1 MDLRQI
7 AFWLSCIPLF
17 VFSSTLTAQGRL
29 YVEGTFDLNHNQQSE
44 ILIMG
49 DVKTPLKYVEL
60 DSSGN
65 HILLWSYTPTEPD
78 IRMITD
84 AHLADLDQDGVPELL
99 ATVSTLSND
108 GKAAQ
113 PWLLV
118 FLWEG
123 NTFSTEPLTINNS
136 PGAFDRYRPVNLSV
150 SDVGIAVSLASPS
163 RKALLLNLA
172 LEGGNL
178 RLVKTQDISPEIIR
192 NGFGRVFTG
201 SFSSEDV
208 PYLALLSPEGNLLK
222 VAVLTIGGNPE
233 ELVSDVVPLDG
244 ARDILGP
251 AIMSHDEHKDGV
263 EELLIPFSTGEVMAL
278 SVTGDSITFTTS
290 TFNQKGLFSL
300 NPEADESE
308 INSILLARVEEG
320 LYEAPLPREEEPE
333 FTPIT
338 LIPEDTLLLGDTL
351 NYFVLPDTVAQFYSF
366 SWNDPPPGGMHFDPR
381 SFSINWVPAREN
393 LGLAAVAAYTLA
405 LRVDEKLVSTQ
416 DELGDRHQLTPVLE
430 IQTDSLVLWI
440 ADTVKTIIEPEPI
453 VLIPPRNYS
462 LTLFSSDLTGDDR
475 YQFDAVPPFGVFTD
489 SLPGLVYT
497 TFKANLNSIK
507 HSKSSVFTLKAVADP
522 PDSLVTLSLIHDLE
536 NNLVYAS
543 IYPALDS
550 LPQSFKPEDWDPD
563 RYAFPEY
570 FFEGFPSELHMDSV
584 GKKIR
589 FKAPSNKKQTGSLMF
604 SAPLEVDHHLL
615 LDYAGGRPYA
625 IRGEVQVK
633 ENGSFKIATD
643 IDFESEFIPLQ
654 ILTFL
659 AAPVSTPDSM
669 VMLPDSAL
677 EYIHQ
682 LSGSRIYAPAE
693 VLHSLPSPTT
703 AAVSDSLEANIETE
717 AVPPDTS
724 SIEMEKVKPV
734 ATEVDTLEAEPSPDV
749 LPDSISTDTTKEI
762 IDTTVSEAIS
772 DTRATQPVD
781 SLLNSSQDTLLVA
794 PQPDSQ

>member
-7 AFWLSCIPLF
+7 AFRLSCIPLF
-17 VFSSTLTAQGRL
+17 VLSTALMAQDRL

-44 ILIMG
+44 ILIVG
-49 DVKTPLKYVEL
+49 DMKTPLKYVEL

-65 HILLWSYTPTEPD
+65 HVLLWSYTPAEPE

-84 AHLADLDQDGVPELL
+84 AHLADLDQDSIPELL

-123 NTFSTEPLTINNS
+123 NAFSTEPLTINNS

-150 SDVGIAVSLASPS
+150 SDAGIAVSLASPS

-172 LEGGNL
+172 LENRNL
-178 RLVKTQDISPEIIR
+178 KLLKTQDISPEIIR

-201 SFSSEDV
+201 SFNSGDIRH
-208 PYLALLSPEGNLLK
+208 LALLSPEGNLLK
-222 VAVLTIGGNPE
+222 VAVLTIGDTPE
-233 ELVSDVVPLDG
+233 ELVSDVVALDG

-251 AIMSHDEHKDGV
+251 AIMSYDEHKDGV
-263 EELLIPFSTGEVMAL
+263 EELLVPFSTGEVMAL
-278 SVTGDSITFTTS
+278 SVAGDSITFTTS
-290 TFNQKGLFSL
+290 TFSKKGLFSL
-300 NPEADESE
+300 GSEADESE

-333 FTPIT
+333 LTTIT
-338 LIPEDTLLLGDTL
+338 LMPEDTLLLGYTL
-351 NYFVLPDTVAQFYSF
+351 DYSVLPDSAAQFYSF
-366 SWNDPPPGGMHFDPR
+366 SWNEPPPGGMHFDPR
-381 SFSINWVPAREN
+381 TFSINWVPAREN
-393 LGLAAVAAYTLA
+393 LGLAMAAYTLA

-416 DELGDRHQLTPVLE
+416 DELGDRHQLTPVLD
-430 IQTDSLVLWI
+430 IQTDSLVLWV
-440 ADTVKTIIEPEPI
+440 ADTVKEVVEPEPI

-462 LTLFSSDLTGDDR
+462 LTIFSSDLTGDDR
-475 YQFDAVPPFGVFTD
+475 YQFDAVPPFGVYTD

-507 HSKSSVFTLKAVADP
+507 HSKSSVFTLKSVADP

-543 IYPALDS
+543 IYPGLDS

-570 FFEGFPSELHMDSV
+570 FFEGFPSEMHMDSV

-589 FKAPSNKKQTGSLMF
+589 FKAPYKKRQTGSLMF
-604 SAPLEVDHHLL
+604 SAPLGVDHHLL

-633 ENGSFKIATD
+633 ENGSFKIITD

-682 LSGSRIYAPAE
+682 LSGNRIYAPAE
-693 VLHSLPSPTT
+693 VLRSLPTPP
-703 AAVSDSLEANIETE
+703 AATVSDSLEDNITTE
-717 AVPPDTS
+717 AVQPDTS
-724 SIEMEKVKPV
+724 SIE
-734 ATEVDTLEAEPSPDV
+734 TEQVDSSTAVGDTLKPEQPPVV
-749 LPDSISTDTTKEI
+749 LPDSINADTTRI
-762 IDTTVSEAIS
+762 PGDTTTSEVLNGTLS
-772 DTRATQPVD
+772 PQPVD
-781 SLLNSSQDTLLVA
+781 SLFNQSQDSILVA
-794 PQPDSQ
+794 PAPDSQ